1 MSEEDS
7 SIRVMLVDDSAV
19 IRGTI
24 TRILKEQPN
33 IDIVDSVA
41 NGEFAIS
48 AAKRSQPEIVI
59 LDVEMPVMDGITALP
74 QILEASP
81 KSKVIMCST
90 LTEKGADISIQA
102 MKLGAVDCIAKP
114 TSTIEIREGPSFK
127 DMLLQMVNALAPRS
141 PRSRNTPVNKSD
153 DSQVSTPLYSSKEPA
168 LYDDAI
174 SYKGKPN
181 AIIIGSSTGG
191 PQALFTVL
199 KNFQGFDAPIFI
211 TQHMPSTFTKILA
224 EHIEQQTSIPTKEGA
239 EGMVVLPGNIYVAP
253 GGKHM
258 IVGNNGGDTVIK
270 LDDGPPENFCKPA
283 VDTMF
288 RSLFEVYGQKML
300 ALILTG
306 MGNDGLQSSKMLV
319 EKGVR
324 VIAQNRET
332 SVVWGMPGAVA
343 HAGICSAILPLEEIG
358 PWVRRA
364 MGSL

>member
-90 LTEKGADISIQA
+90 LTEKGADISIPNI

-141 PRSRNTPVNKSD
+141 PRSRNNTPVNKSD
-153 DSQVSTPLYSSKEPA
+153 DSQVSTPLYSRARNPLCMMMRSRTKASRTPSLSEV
-168 LYDDAI
+168 
-174 SYKGKPN
+174 
-181 AIIIGSSTGG
+181 
-191 PQALFTVL
+191 PQADHKHSLPSSKTSRVLMLQSLSHNTCPLHSPNLF
-199 KNFQGFDAPIFI
+199 
-211 TQHMPSTFTKILA
+211 

-239 EGMVVLPGNIYVAP
+239 EGTVVLPGNIYVAP

-300 ALILTG
+300 A
-306 MGNDGLQSSKMLV
+306 
-319 EKGVR
+319 
-324 VIAQNRET
+324 
-332 SVVWGMPGAVA
+332 
-343 HAGICSAILPLEEIG
+343 
-358 PWVRRA
+358 
-364 MGSL
+364 